1 MPEAKTA
8 ILTGGSGFLGS
19 HFIKGLSKNHHSIY
33 VLDTKPLDKKLI
45 AEFSNLD
52 LEYFNVNVSE
62 EDEVVNF
69 FESIKDRDILLTT
82 LINAQLAIQQYHLM
96 EWKIVQNLKILK
108 SKILR
113 NPFRDLF

>member
-45 AEFSNLD
+45 AEFSNLIS
-52 LEYFNVNVSE
+52 N
-62 EDEVVNF
+62 
-69 FESIKDRDILLTT
+69 ILMSM
-82 LINAQLAIQQYHLM
+82 Y
-96 EWKIVQNLKILK
+96 LKKMKL
-108 SKILR
+108 
-113 NPFRDLF
+113 